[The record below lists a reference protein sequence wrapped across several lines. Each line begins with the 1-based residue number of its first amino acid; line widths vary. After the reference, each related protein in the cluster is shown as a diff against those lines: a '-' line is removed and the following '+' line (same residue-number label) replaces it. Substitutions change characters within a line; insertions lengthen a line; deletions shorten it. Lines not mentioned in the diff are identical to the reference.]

1 MLLIGIDPGKY
12 TGVCVYDKTSK
23 KIVRLSSE
31 SILRAVEIVR
41 EMNDASNG
49 NMKVFVEDARKRKWF
64 GDRSNHKLQGAGSIK
79 RDCAIWE
86 DFLKDLKVEYEMLA
100 PQKGLTKL
108 TAEKFREI
116 TKWTG
121 STNEHSR
128 DAAMIVWGR

>member
-49 NMKVFVEDARKRKWF
+49 NMKVFVEDARKRRWF

-86 DFLKDLKVEYEMLA
+86 DFLRDLKVEYEMIA

-108 TAEKFREI
+108 TAETFREI
-116 TKWTG
+116 TKWAG
-121 STNEHSR
+121 STNEHNR